1 MSVYDDVKKGIQDF
15 LAPDIKEIKGELKAI
30 NVRLDAMEKNTDTRF
45 NAMGK
50 NTDTRF
56 QAIEEKLTSRFNGI
70 DQRFDDLIERLELDR
85 RIEKLERQHH
95 EGKTN

>member
-1 MSVYDDVKKGIQDF
+1 MSAYDDIKKGIQDF

-30 NVRLDAMEKNTDTRF
+30 NVRLDALEKNTS
-45 NAMGK
+45 
-50 NTDTRF
+50 TRF
-56 QAIEEKLTSRFNGI
+56 QAIEDKLALRFNGI